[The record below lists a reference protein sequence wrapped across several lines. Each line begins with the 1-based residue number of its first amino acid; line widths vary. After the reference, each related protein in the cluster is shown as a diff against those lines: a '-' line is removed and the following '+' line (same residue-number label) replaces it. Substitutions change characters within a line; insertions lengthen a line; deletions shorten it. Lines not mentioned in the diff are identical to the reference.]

1 MIHPVDMTPL
11 EEANQSTEASA
22 CDTGQS
28 QATILGTG
36 VAEVVQRISGLAIEA
51 SAHFRPV

>member
-1 MIHPVDMTPL
+1 VIHPVDMTPL

-51 SAHFRPV
+51 SAHPRPV